1 MEFDVYVLFLKNIWK
16 WTVKRDDPFNL
27 EEANSKFYKDLEEKL
42 NPKFIHFEFDTFNPD
57 LDLGS
62 LTLNTQ
68 DSGNSQTQSQST
80 SQTINKQGDTGT
92 TDDDVM
98 NAEEGEVKAVVVS
111 RNRFLKGMETTDSP
125 KGTVYQNQTR
135 ILVNWVIDLFGKL
148 LKVFYHFSPVGI
160 S

>member
-1 MEFDVYVLFLKNIWK
+1 M
-16 WTVKRDDPFNL
+16 

-135 ILVNWVIDLFGKL
+135 ILVNWIRDLVSKP

>member
-1 MEFDVYVLFLKNIWK
+1 M
-16 WTVKRDDPFNL
+16 

-80 SQTINKQGDTGT
+80 SQTTNKQSDQLNDARTA
-92 TDDDVM
+92 DDDVM
-98 NAEEGEVKAVVVS
+98 NAEEGEVKAVIVS

-125 KGTVYQNQTR
+125 KGIVCQKTPQIQIGLEV
-135 ILVNWVIDLFGKL
+135 
-148 LKVFYHFSPVGI
+148 
-160 S
+160 

>member
-1 MEFDVYVLFLKNIWK
+1 M
-16 WTVKRDDPFNL
+16 

-80 SQTINKQGDTGT
+80 SQTTNKQGDAGT
-92 TDDDVM
+92 TDDDVT
-98 NAEEGEVKAVVVS
+98 EEGEVKAVVVS

-125 KGTVYQNQTR
+125 KGTVYPNPSGLHGR
-135 ILVNWVIDLFGKL
+135 S
-148 LKVFYHFSPVGI
+148 SPLCPAVQV
-160 S
+160 

>member
-1 MEFDVYVLFLKNIWK
+1 M
-16 WTVKRDDPFNL
+16 
-27 EEANSKFYKDLEEKL
+27 EEKL

-80 SQTINKQGDTGT
+80 SQTINKQGDAGT

-125 KGTVYQNQTR
+125 KGTVYQNQTQNSRKSGRSR
-135 ILVNWVIDLFGKL
+135 IPTVKLKIPGKTF
-148 LKVFYHFSPVGI
+148 LKSESRTSVTFKL
-160 S
+160 

>member
-1 MEFDVYVLFLKNIWK
+1 M
-16 WTVKRDDPFNL
+16 

-57 LDLGS
+57 YDLGS

-125 KGTVYQNQTR
+125 KGTVYQNQIR

>member
-1 MEFDVYVLFLKNIWK
+1 
-16 WTVKRDDPFNL
+16 L

-80 SQTINKQGDTGT
+80 SQTTNKQGDTGT

-98 NAEEGEVKAVVVS
+98 NEDGEVKAVVVS

-125 KGTVYQNQTR
+125 KGTVYQNQTKMFVTPGSL
-135 ILVNWVIDLFGKL
+135 IALNFEPSQSQKVSHLAV
-148 LKVFYHFSPVGI
+148 LKHDSCDMNNVT
-160 S
+160 

>member
-1 MEFDVYVLFLKNIWK
+1 M
-16 WTVKRDDPFNL
+16 

-148 LKVFYHFSPVGI
+148 LKVFYRFSPVGI

>member
-1 MEFDVYVLFLKNIWK
+1 M
-16 WTVKRDDPFNL
+16 

-80 SQTINKQGDTGT
+80 SQTTNKQGDTGT
-92 TDDDVM
+92 TDDDVT
-98 NAEEGEVKAVVVS
+98 EEGEVKAVVVS

-125 KGTVYQNQTR
+125 KGTVYPNPSGLHGR
-135 ILVNWVIDLFGKL
+135 
-148 LKVFYHFSPVGI
+148 S
-160 S
+160 

>member
-1 MEFDVYVLFLKNIWK
+1 M
-16 WTVKRDDPFNL
+16 

-80 SQTINKQGDTGT
+80 SQPINKQGDTGT

-135 ILVNWVIDLFGKL
+135 ILVNWVIDLLGKP
-148 LKVFYHFSPVGI
+148 LKVFYHFSLVGI

>member
-1 MEFDVYVLFLKNIWK
+1 M
-16 WTVKRDDPFNL
+16 

-135 ILVNWVIDLFGKL
+135 ILVNWVIDLFGKP
-148 LKVFYHFSPVGI
+148 LKVFYHFSLVGI

>member
-1 MEFDVYVLFLKNIWK
+1 M
-16 WTVKRDDPFNL
+16 